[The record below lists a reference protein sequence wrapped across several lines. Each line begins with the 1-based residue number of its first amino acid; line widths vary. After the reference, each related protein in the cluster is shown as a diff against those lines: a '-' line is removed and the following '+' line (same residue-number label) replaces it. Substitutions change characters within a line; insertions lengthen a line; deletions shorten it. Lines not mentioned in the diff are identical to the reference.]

1 MRAVQRLRADVEIR
15 LTERAGHAHE
25 LALEAAAA
33 GADLVIAWGGDGTIN
48 EVGRALAQRM
58 DEGPPSPRRQA
69 PALGIVP
76 GGSGNGLARALG
88 IPFEP
93 EKAIERAL
101 RAEPRTIDAGE
112 LGERMF
118 FNIAGIGL
126 DAHVAALVST
136 KVRHRGFVPYL
147 KGVAGDLLR
156 YEPVE
161 YAGTIDGRAFRTSAL
176 FVAVA
181 NSKQYGFGA
190 EIAPRA
196 NLADG
201 LIDVVIVE
209 DRGLL
214 GNLLRVPS
222 LFLRN
227 VDCRDGIIAMQAEL
241 TIEVVSH
248 ATMSMEKRSKA
259 QPADGAGSSGAAVAS
274 VGGSLDAPVR
284 AAKLDSNVP
293 RDVADSAW
301 RIFGGAARRIVRG
314 RGDDSAR
321 CRPR

>member
-1 MRAVQRLRADVEIR
+1 MARVLVIINPVSGPKRRGTGAERAQHATRAVQRLGVDAEIAV
-15 LTERAGHAHE
+15 TERIGHAHE
-25 LALEAAAA
+25 LALTAAAA
-33 GADLVIAWGGDGTIN
+33 GLDLVIAWGGDGTIN

-58 DEGPPSPRRQA
+58 VEGAPSPRRQV

-88 IPFEP
+88 IPFDP
-93 EKAIERAL
+93 AKAIERAV

-136 KVRHRGFVPYL
+136 RIRHRGFVPYL
-147 KGVAGDLLR
+147 KGIAADLLR

-161 YAGTIDGRAFRTSAL
+161 YAGTIDGRAFRMSAL

-196 NLADG
+196 SLADG
-201 LIDVVIVE
+201 LLDIVFVE
-209 DRGLL
+209 DRRLL

-227 VDCRDGIIAMQAEL
+227 VDRRDGIIAMQVREL
-241 TIEVVSH
+241 AIECREPMMFHV
-248 ATMSMEKRSKA
+248 
-259 QPADGAGSSGAAVAS
+259 DGEVQQGSNRLTARAHPGA
-274 VGGSLDAPVR
+274 LQLR
-284 AAKLDSNVP
+284 A
-293 RDVADSAW
+293 
-301 RIFGGAARRIVRG
+301 
-314 RGDDSAR
+314 
-321 CRPR
+321 